1 MYSRII
7 IIIIIQDNAFKNDC
21 PETIRSN
28 SKTENPN
35 VWGCKNNINLKSGA
49 EYQWTVDRDAWN
61 ATSQEETGCFTKNK
75 QTKQQPIVLNNV
87 HICPLLLL
95 ISHSHVHFYSLH
107 IPMYTSIHFTFL
119 CTLLFTSRFCG
130 GSMHPDS

>member
-35 VWGCKNNINLKSGA
+35 VYGVVKTIL
-49 EYQWTVDRDAWN
+49 T
-61 ATSQEETGCFTKNK
+61 
-75 QTKQQPIVLNNV
+75 
-87 HICPLLLL
+87 
-95 ISHSHVHFYSLH
+95 
-107 IPMYTSIHFTFL
+107 
-119 CTLLFTSRFCG
+119 
-130 GSMHPDS
+130 